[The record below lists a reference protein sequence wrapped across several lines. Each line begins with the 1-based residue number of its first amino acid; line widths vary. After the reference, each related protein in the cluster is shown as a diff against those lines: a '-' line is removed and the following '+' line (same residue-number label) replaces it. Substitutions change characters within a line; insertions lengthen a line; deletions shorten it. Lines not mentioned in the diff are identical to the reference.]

1 VEGETY
7 LSYHDILVKL
17 IDGIQGI
24 DVRSSII
31 EAFNYILH
39 AYMIG
44 RISDSQLKKDLT
56 SFCLDVLTV
65 KNPGVDPETLKDEAE
80 QWATQ
85 LYNGVK
91 VYALW
96 YRFAQAYGR
105 GE

>member
-1 VEGETY
+1 
-7 LSYHDILVKL
+7 LSYQDVLVKL

-24 DVRSSII
+24 DIRSSIV

-39 AYMIG
+39 AYMSG
-44 RISDSQLKKDLT
+44 RISDSQLKKDLA

-80 QWATQ
+80 KWATQ

-91 VYALW
+91 VYALR
-96 YRFAQAYGR
+96 YRLAQAYGR